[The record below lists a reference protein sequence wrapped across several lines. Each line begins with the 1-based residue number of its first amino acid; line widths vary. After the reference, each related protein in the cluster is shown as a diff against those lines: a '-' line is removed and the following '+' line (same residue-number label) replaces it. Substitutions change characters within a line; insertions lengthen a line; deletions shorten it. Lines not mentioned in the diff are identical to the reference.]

1 MFEISFLEIMLLI
14 LFSIDNIKLTIS
26 RVFEFF
32 FTSFLDGQRKRS
44 VFLRK
49 RNSWVMINYIVIY
62 IVAIVVFLS

>member
-14 LFSIDNIKLTIS
+14 LFSIDNIKVTIS

-49 RNSWVMINYIVIY
+49 RNSWVMINYIVVY

>member
-14 LFSIDNIKLTIS
+14 LFSIDNIKVTIS

>member
-49 RNSWVMINYIVIY
+49 RNSWVMINYIVVY

>member
-1 MFEISFLEIMLLI
+1 MFEISFLEIILLI

>member
-1 MFEISFLEIMLLI
+1 MFEISFLEIILLI

-49 RNSWVMINYIVIY
+49 RNSWVMINYIVVY